1 MKKKYKQCC
10 LSSEKN
16 AQDDLWA
23 RFEASDYEYQIAI
36 FLGEPE
42 AGNLDEDLAF
52 EMLAGIHS
60 QARKRKEYTRFAAL
74 VEGITAI
81 PSH

>member
-1 MKKKYKQCC
+1 MKKKYKKCC

-16 AQDDLWA
+16 AQDDLWEQ
-23 RFEASDYEYQIAI
+23 FEASNYEDQIAI
-36 FLGEPE
+36 FLGELE

-52 EMLAGIHS
+52 EMLAEIHS
-60 QARKRKEYTRFAAL
+60 QARKRGEYARFAAL